1 MSYDNVLSTGGVLSS
16 EGAGRVPV
24 RDEHQIGA
32 ILVAAG
38 KLKPSD
44 LDRIIDLHH
53 RGGLH
58 FGEAARRLGL
68 VDEEDI
74 QAALARQ
81 YDLPR
86 LLPGTQGPSPELV
99 AAFQPHHRCTEEL
112 RGLRT
117 QLLLRWLDP
126 AAGRRVLAITSPGRG
141 DGRSYVA
148 ANLAVVFSQLG
159 LRTLLVDADLRN
171 PRQHRIFNVP
181 DRIGLAAALA
191 GRTDASVVP
200 VPGCSK
206 LSLLP
211 AGAPPPNPQE
221 LLSRPMLAHLL
232 ADLETKFD
240 LILIDT
246 SAALAFSDSK
256 SVAFRAGS
264 ALVLARKNHT
274 RIVDT
279 NNMIRELDDT
289 GTRIVGTVVN
299 SY

>member
-1 MSYDNVLSTGGVLSS
+1 MVHDNVLSL
-16 EGAGRVPV
+16 EGANRVLV
-24 RDEHQIGA
+24 RDEHLIGA
-32 ILVAAG
+32 ILLAAG
-38 KLKPSD
+38 KLKSSD
-44 LDRIIDLHH
+44 LDRIIELHH
-53 RGGLH
+53 RSGLH

-68 VDEEDI
+68 IDEEDI

-81 YDLPR
+81 YDLPK
-86 LLPGTQGPSPELV
+86 LIPGAEGASPELV
-99 AAFQPHHRCTEEL
+99 AAFQPHHPCTEEL

-159 LRTLLVDADLRN
+159 LRTLLIDADLRN
-171 PRQHRIFNVP
+171 PRQHRIFNIP
-181 DRIGLAAALA
+181 DRLGLAAVLA
-191 GRTDASVVP
+191 GRADANAHIA

-211 AGAPPPNPQE
+211 AGALPPNPQE
-221 LLSRPMLAHLL
+221 LLSRPMLASLL
-232 ADLETKFD
+232 GELEVKFD

-279 NNMIRELDDT
+279 NNMIRELNDT

-299 SY
+299 SF